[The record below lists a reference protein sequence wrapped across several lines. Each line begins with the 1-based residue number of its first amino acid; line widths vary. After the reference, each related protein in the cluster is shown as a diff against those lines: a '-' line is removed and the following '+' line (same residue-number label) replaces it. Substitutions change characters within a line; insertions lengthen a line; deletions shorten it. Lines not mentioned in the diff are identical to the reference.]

1 MLYAGASLFSTVDIG
16 YRHLLPVLPFLYI
29 AIGSRTEKTFEEEPE
44 SARAETSKVSAWTLP
59 SVAPRVV
66 LAGLLLWLA
75 VGTLA
80 TLPYPLTF
88 FNEIA
93 GGPANGYRALVD
105 SNLDWGQNLWD
116 LKAWMAAHGISH
128 VAYAHYSP
136 ARPDT
141 YGIEADW
148 LPPDPRAVSFD
159 PWHPAPGLYAI
170 GATVLQGPYAPDL
183 NTFAWFRDR
192 TPVAKLGNA
201 LFLYRVEER
210 PAPAWAELCTQA
222 ISADTI
228 RRRVGVD
235 GLRVVQPA
243 CGQAFVIPA
252 SETPGLIVL
261 PPDLPTPDV
270 GDPLLSLRNADG
282 DTQAIVRSVSAD
294 DVRPEAPAPVGDT
307 LIGPLTYLGT
317 TVGASAAGTP
327 DVLQIQTYWRVVD
340 VPARPLSLMAHLVG
354 PDGTTLCRWRRDGLP
369 DRPMADRRR
378 HRADAPLRAGR
389 RDAAGRGDLAPD
401 RRLLVGHARTLAHD
415 RRWRQHHG
423 RPEIGAVGDRWT
435 THSHTG
441 AETPRAIGRGPD
453 VLLRWALRPRS
464 LC

>member
-1 MLYAGASLFSTVDIG
+1 MSSWLAATTIGIFPVLYAGASLFSTVDIG

-29 AIGSRTEKTFEEEPE
+29 AIGSITEKTFEVYVSSRRLLEQ
-44 SARAETSKVSAWTLP
+44 ETSKVSAWTLP

-201 LFLYRVEER
+201 LFLYQVEDDRR
-210 PAPAWAELCTQA
+210 PPGRSFARRLSAPM
-222 ISADTI
+222 TI
-228 RRRVGVD
+228 RRRVGVPE
-235 GLRVVQPA
+235 LRVVQPA
-243 CGQAFVIPA
+243 CDQAFVIPA

-270 GDPLLSLRNADG
+270 GDPLLTLRNADG

-307 LIGPLTYLGT
+307 LIGPLTFLGT
-317 TVGASAAGTP
+317 TS
-327 DVLQIQTYWRVVD
+327 R
-340 VPARPLSLMAHLVG
+340 SL
-354 PDGTTLCRWRRDGLP
+354 RS
-369 DRPMADRRR
+369 
-378 HRADAPLRAGR
+378 
-389 RDAAGRGDLAPD
+389 RDARRAADPNLLAG
-401 RRLLVGHARTLAHD
+401 
-415 RRWRQHHG
+415 G
-423 RPEIGAVGDRWT
+423 RPPRAPALADGAPRRPGWATLAVGDGMGFPIDQWQVGDVIVQTHRFEPAGGPPQGEAISLQIGGYWLDTLERWPT
-435 THSHTG
+435 TGGGDSIT
-441 AETPRAIGRGPD
+441 
-453 VLLRWALRPRS
+453 VALKSEP
-464 LC
+464 